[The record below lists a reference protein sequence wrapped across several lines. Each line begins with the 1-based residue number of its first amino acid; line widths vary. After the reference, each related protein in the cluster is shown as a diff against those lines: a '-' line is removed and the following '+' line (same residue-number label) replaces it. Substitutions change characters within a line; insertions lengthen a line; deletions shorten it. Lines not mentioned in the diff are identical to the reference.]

1 MAVDMDSC
9 LLTELWDP
17 KKETYDYLS
26 SGKGKF
32 SWRYTTQEEHQ
43 ACIGMMASNDPYESP
58 FAQITRQLQIFRRV
72 LGIRSAAVGNARHN
86 GDFRRSSGSVNEW
99 EPFTSSA
106 MKCDNHY

>member
-1 MAVDMDSC
+1 MDSC

-86 GDFRRSSGSVNEW
+86 GDFRRSSGYYEGVGAFHKLSDEIENR
-99 EPFTSSA
+99 
-106 MKCDNHY
+106 Y